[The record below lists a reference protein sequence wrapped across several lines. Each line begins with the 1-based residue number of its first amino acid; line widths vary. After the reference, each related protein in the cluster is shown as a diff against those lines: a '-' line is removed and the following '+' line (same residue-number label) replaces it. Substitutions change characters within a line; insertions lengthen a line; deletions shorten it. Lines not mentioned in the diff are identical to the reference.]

1 MLMAQNQE
9 VNNDLVRFF
18 KKWRAFEKPP
28 LKNGVPDYSSV
39 AFKDRSSKYR
49 QLREELNKLY
59 VKDMLVEHKV
69 DWYLLWAMRMY
80 TISLDLGVLSYSPA
94 CINISSTAVARPSFL
109 ESKILYN
116 KAFSRIGFW

>member
-1 MLMAQNQE
+1 MYYITKLACKKSVFVLLLILSNFSLLMAQNHE

-69 DWYLLWAMRMY
+69 EWYLLWAEYRQFS
-80 TISLDLGVLSYSPA
+80 TIVG
-94 CINISSTAVARPSFL
+94 
-109 ESKILYN
+109 KIV
-116 KAFSRIGFW
+116 K